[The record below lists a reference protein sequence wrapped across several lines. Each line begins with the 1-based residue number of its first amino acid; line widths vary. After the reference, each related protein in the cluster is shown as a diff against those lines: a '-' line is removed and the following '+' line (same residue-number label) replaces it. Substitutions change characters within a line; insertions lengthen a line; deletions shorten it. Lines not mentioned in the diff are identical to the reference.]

1 MTASAPAVRVA
12 VIMAGGSG
20 ERFWPLSRA
29 KRPKQLLR
37 LANPDATLLQDAV
50 ERIAPL
56 IPADRLYVQTTRD
69 LREPIRVGE
78 PRLCPENVLAEPC
91 RRNTTGCLV
100 WAAASIAARHPQAA
114 DVTMAVL
121 TADHRIGAPE
131 QFRATVDEAMAVAER
146 RNALVTIGIRPER
159 PDSAYGYIEV
169 APDAPPTGA
178 VQVRRFREKPG
189 PDLAEE
195 FLRKGHFHWN
205 SGMFFWRVSTFFR
218 ELAEAQPE
226 LGAHAHAVRD
236 RLRAGD
242 EEGAAAAFAK
252 MESISVDYAL
262 MERSRNVLVLPASF
276 PWDDVGSWDSL
287 ERTLRESRDPHGNIV
302 VGNPVVVDSRDC
314 IVYDDATPGARA
326 VAVVGC
332 EDIVVI
338 HVDDAVLVVDK
349 TRVQD
354 VRKAVE
360 ELKKRGAKQI

>member
-1 MTASAPAVRVA
+1 MPTNTPSVRVA

-29 KRPKQLLR
+29 RRPKQLLR
-37 LANPDATLLQDAV
+37 LASPDATLLQEAV
-50 ERIAPL
+50 TRIAPM
-56 IPADRLYVQTTRD
+56 IPADRLFVQTSRELRD
-69 LREPIRVGE
+69 PIREGE
-78 PRLCPENVLAEPC
+78 PRLQAANVLAEPC

-100 WAAASIAARHPQAA
+100 WAAASLAARFPDG

-121 TADHRIGAPE
+121 TADHRIGEPE
-131 QFRATVDEAMAVAER
+131 RFRATIDEAMTAAEQR
-146 RNALVTIGIRPER
+146 DSLVTIGIHPER
-159 PDSAYGYIEV
+159 PDTAYGYIEV
-169 APDAPPTGA
+169 APGGCSGGVVP
-178 VQVRRFREKPG
+178 VRRFREKPG

-195 FLRKGHFHWN
+195 FLRSGHFLWN
-205 SGMFFWRVSTFFR
+205 SGMFFWRVSAFFL

-226 LGAHAHAVRD
+226 LARHADAIRE

-242 EEGAAAAFAK
+242 EEGAARAFEK
-252 MESISVDYAL
+252 MESISIDYAL

-287 ERTLRESRDPHGNIV
+287 ERTLRESADDAGNVIVGDPV
-302 VGNPVVVDSRDC
+302 LVDCQDC
-314 IVYDDATPGARA
+314 IVYDAAVPGSKA

-332 EDIVVI
+332 EDVVVI

-349 TRVQD
+349 SRVQD

-360 ELKKRGAKQI
+360 QLKRRGAKQV